1 VIFDNAVVL
10 PAHGPPVTHILLNEN
25 SLDSGCCIR
34 FSVVSFLS
42 SYFFHLNY
50 LFSQGPADES
60 SSPSLAK

>member
-1 VIFDNAVVL
+1 
-10 PAHGPPVTHILLNEN
+10 LLNEN